1 MTKKEQKLFER
12 VLSMNNGDVDKI
24 DGVYRFNNFYYATN
38 GVMAVRTLDEP
49 KSPMVPDE
57 VQTSDESLYKR
68 VEEIFEDSIIHGKP
82 IELPT
87 KKELVEVRKNLAVK
101 DKCKPYIMDCGE
113 MIFALNNS
121 YLNWFLDVFEGGKYL
136 GYSPVKPF
144 YFINKGKTID
154 AILFPVRVGPVLE
167 AKYLAHNRK
176 EHIL

>member
-87 KKELVEVRKNLAVK
+87 KKELVEIRKISRL
-101 DKCKPYIMDCGE
+101 
-113 MIFALNNS
+113 
-121 YLNWFLDVFEGGKYL
+121 
-136 GYSPVKPF
+136 
-144 YFINKGKTID
+144 KTN
-154 AILFPVRVGPVLE
+154 ASLTLWTV
-167 AKYLAHNRK
+167 AK
-176 EHIL
+176 

>member
-87 KKELVEVRKNLAVK
+87 KKELVEVRKNLADFDFAVCDEQCVAECYCVFSGQPSK
-101 DKCKPYIMDCGE
+101 EFLLDKTEYFYMAILE
-113 MIFALNNS
+113 T
-121 YLNWFLDVFEGGKYL
+121 VFEGC
-136 GYSPVKPF
+136 SF
-144 YFINKGKTID
+144 SAT
-154 AILFPVRVGPVLE
+154 
-167 AKYLAHNRK
+167 
-176 EHIL
+176 EHLV